1 MKHSYAT
8 TLKIAHH
15 FGLLSKYQTLNI
27 PKSTLHEWKK
37 IDPNKFIGSD
47 IFSNEDFLSIK
58 KFYASKNRYAFHKA
72 IDKIYVLFSV
82 IFSVHEIR
90 TLVENKFKTDV
101 VNLITNCRVILGFN
115 NLTLL
120 FGISNQKFYSWK
132 KNICNKSALKKCYK
146 IYYNQLTF
154 NEVSIISKHLSVPDF
169 FHWPLVAIYYK
180 LLRNNIINISLS
192 TFYKYAKFL
201 NLTNLHKPFRKAK
214 QLIGIRASKPFEI
227 IHMDITELRCLDGT
241 KAFISLIVDNFSR
254 TILAAKVSLTK
265 TSEMVLENLTSAI
278 DVHHLKNLDFDVSLM
293 VDDGSENKGAV
304 ENFISNGSINM
315 KKVIAFIDVMFSN
328 SMIEAVNK
336 RIKYDYLFRLKPK
349 NFKELELLLP
359 DIVINYNNRPHS
371 KLYGLH
377 PLEALSGQIPD
388 THKFTQNIKS
398 AVSARRAENPKL
410 ICADCPV

>member
-1 MKHSYAT
+1 MKNAYST
-8 TLKIAHH
+8 DLKLACH
-15 FGLLSKYQTLNI
+15 FDLLSKHQTIKI
-27 PKSTLHEWKK
+27 PKSTLHDWKK

-47 IFSNEDFLSIK
+47 IFSIEDFSSIK
-58 KFYASKNRYAFHKA
+58 KFYASKNRYAFHRA

-82 IFSVHEIR
+82 IFSVHEIKI
-90 TLVENKFKTDV
+90 LIENKFKTDI
-101 VNLITNCRVILGFN
+101 VNLISNCRDVLGFN
-115 NLTLL
+115 NLTQL
-120 FGISNQKFYSWK
+120 FGISNQKFYAWK
-132 KNICNKSALKKCYK
+132 KNICNKSVLKKCYK

-154 NEVSIISKHLSVPDF
+154 NEVSIINKHLSDPDF

-180 LLRNNIINISLS
+180 LLRNNTLNISLS
-192 TFYKYAKFL
+192 TFYKYAKIL
-201 NLTNLHKPFRKAK
+201 NLSNLHKPLKKAK
-214 QLIGIRASKPFEI
+214 QLTGIRASKPLEI

-278 DVHHLKNLDFDVSLM
+278 DSHNLKNLDFDVCLM

-304 ENFISNGSINM
+304 HEFISKGNINM
-315 KKVIAFIDVMFSN
+315 KKVIALVDIIFSN
-328 SMIEAVNK
+328 SMVEAVNK

-377 PLEALSGQIPD
+377 PLEVRS
-388 THKFTQNIKS
+388 KS
-398 AVSARRAENPKL
+398 HQSPINLVSISYQSFQSTKL
-410 ICADCPV
+410 